1 MSVSQIAD
9 FSHGTSKTFVF
20 QNEGHTL
27 GNALKGIIS
36 SYPNVQFCG
45 YTVPH
50 PAENQMHLRIQMFKG
65 QAIDALKKGLAD
77 LIQVCD
83 ITLDKFDEAVVSF
96 NTADK

>member
-1 MSVSQIAD
+1 MIVYF
-9 FSHGTSKTFVF
+9 FS
-20 QNEGHTL
+20 
-27 GNALKGIIS
+27 
-36 SYPNVQFCG
+36 PNVQFCG

-65 QAIDALKKGLAD
+65 QAIDALKKGLED

-83 ITLDKFDEAVVSF
+83 ITLEKFDEAVVSF